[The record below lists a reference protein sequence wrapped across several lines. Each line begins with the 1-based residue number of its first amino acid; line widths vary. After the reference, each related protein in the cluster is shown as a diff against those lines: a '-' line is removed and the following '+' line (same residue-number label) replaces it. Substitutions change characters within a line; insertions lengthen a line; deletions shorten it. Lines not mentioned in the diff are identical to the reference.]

1 MNQKV
6 NYPALAISLI
16 AAAIIFGYMLLENSK
31 LEEAAAAHA
40 PPATEVA
47 APEQ

>member
-16 AAAIIFGYMLLENSK
+16 AAAIIFGYMLLETSK
-31 LEEAAAAHA
+31 LEEAAAKHA
-40 PPATEVA
+40 PA
-47 APEQ
+47 AAESAAAVG